1 MRRVA
6 GYLVVLGLCVAAASD
21 ARGQVIVPPVFGTSN
36 GVYIDADSTLHQRQ
50 TDGANDLAVARLRA
64 KSLQHPPAAQDLT
77 YASLP
82 RVLAEVKKLA
92 EEKKEIPPDLRY
104 LSGLTQ
110 IRYVFV
116 YPDDHDLI
124 IAGPSEPYDATIPT
138 EPYGKVTG
146 RPVMHL
152 DDLVTALRNPRAFG
166 CSLDPHP
173 DSLQRSNAVMKQLAK
188 ATRAERMNALKE
200 AMGPQQVRFW
210 GTQPDSRLAFVT
222 IAADYKLKRLILGLD
237 PMPVAGVGS
246 PVDNSRA
253 AANRFWFEVN
263 YAPLLVSPTGDAY
276 ELRGPRLL
284 IKPGTFS
291 NDTRGATESS
301 KAFAKHFTAK
311 IEALSAV
318 VPLFAE
324 LQNVADVSVLASV
337 IRRDRLDEKA
347 GIDLSWFM
355 AEDGYKPKAVPSPR
369 TAETLVNYTNGSLV
383 AGGVTFDPSPVVER
397 RERDSKGALK
407 SAMSRPGEGKWSRTI
422 TPEEMKSLY
431 NTR

>member
-6 GYLVVLGLCVAAASD
+6 GWLVVLGLCVAAATG
-21 ARGQVIVPPVFGTSN
+21 ARGQVVVPPVFGTSN

-64 KSLQHPPAAQDLT
+64 KALRQPPAAQDLT
-77 YASLP
+77 YVSLP
-82 RVLAEVKKLA
+82 RVLAEVRKCV
-92 EEKKEIPPDLRY
+92 EEKKEIPAELRY
-104 LSGLTQ
+104 LSGMTR
-110 IRYVFV
+110 IRYVFL
-116 YPDDHDLI
+116 YPEDHDLI
-124 IAGPSEPYDATIPT
+124 IAGPSEPYDATIAT

-146 RPVMHL
+146 RPVLHL
-152 DDLVTALRNPRAFG
+152 DDLVTALRTQRAFG

-173 DSLQRSNAVMKQLAK
+173 DSLRRSNAVMKRLAN
-188 ATRAERMNALKE
+188 ATRGERMDALKE

-210 GTQPDSRLAFVT
+210 GTRPDSRLAFVT

-263 YAPLLVSPTGDAY
+263 YAPLLTSAAGDAF

-301 KAFAKHFTAK
+301 KAFAKRFTAK

-318 VPLFAE
+318 VPLFAD
-324 LQNVADVSVLASV
+324 LQNVADVSVVASL
-337 IRRDRLDEKA
+337 IRRDGLDRKA
-347 GIDLSWFM
+347 GVDLSWFVS
-355 AEDGYKPKAVPSPR
+355 EDGYKPKPVPSPR

-383 AGGVTFDPSPVVER
+383 AGGVTLDPSKAIER

-422 TPEEMKSLY
+422 TAEETKSMDKGK
-431 NTR
+431 

>member
-1 MRRVA
+1 MRTVA
-6 GYLVVLGLCVAAASD
+6 GYLVVLGFCVAATSGAP
-21 ARGQVIVPPVFGTSN
+21 AQVIVPPVFGTGN

-50 TDGANDLAVARLRA
+50 TDSANDLAVARLRA
-64 KSLQHPPAAQDLT
+64 KSLRHPPKAQDLT
-77 YASLP
+77 YVSLP
-82 RVLAEVKKLA
+82 RVLAEVKKLVEA
-92 EEKKEIPPDLRY
+92 GKEIPADLRY

-124 IAGPSEPYDATIPT
+124 IAGPSEPYDATLAT
-138 EPYGKVTG
+138 EPFGKVTG
-146 RPVMHL
+146 RPVLHL

-173 DSLQRSNAVMKQLAK
+173 DSLQRSNAVMKELAR
-188 ATRAERMNALKE
+188 ATRAERMKALKD

-246 PVDNSRA
+246 PVDNTRA

-263 YAPLLVSPTGDAY
+263 YAPLLVSPEGDAF

-291 NDTRGATESS
+291 NDTHGATESS
-301 KAFAKHFTAK
+301 KAFAKRFTAK

-318 VPLFAE
+318 VPLFAD
-324 LQNVADVSVLASV
+324 LQNVADVCVVASL
-337 IRRDRLDEKA
+337 IRRDRLDRKA
-347 GIDLSWFM
+347 GVDLSWFM
-355 AEDGYKPKAVPSPR
+355 SDDGYKPKAVPTPK

-383 AGGVTFDPSPVVER
+383 AGGVTFDASKVVER
-397 RERDSKGALK
+397 REKDEKGALEK
-407 SAMSRPGEGKWSRTI
+407 LRGRPTGSAWARTEDANPGAK
-422 TPEEMKSLY
+422 
-431 NTR
+431 